1 MKRLS
6 IKKALSLHRN
16 LYPEMLREYMISKI
30 HRATVTEAEV
40 DYIGSITI
48 DPDLIEAADMR
59 DNQKVDVLSVN
70 NGERLTTYVIWG
82 ERGSGEICMN
92 GPAAKKI
99 GVGHI
104 VIVVAYG
111 MLTDDEAKD
120 FKPTVVF
127 PDENNKLPK

>member
-1 MKRLS
+1 
-6 IKKALSLHRN
+6 
-16 LYPEMLREYMISKI
+16 MISKI

-92 GPAAKKI
+92 GPAALKI
-99 GVGHI
+99 GVGHK

-111 MLTDDEAKD
+111 LLTDEEAKN
-120 FKPTVVF
+120 FKPSVVF
-127 PDENNKLPK
+127 PDDNNKLPK